1 MAIYHLFKLSHKKTC
16 DNVQWSS
23 KCQVKHTRKIISLLS
38 YAIERLPEMS
48 SGHLA
53 VKIVDSVCLPRPRG
67 YMFIYATCS
76 VMALVEKATIQ
87 VIFTLHLYKPM
98 SQTSTLYEMSLPP
111 KKNQNP

>member
-1 MAIYHLFKLSHKKTC
+1 M
-16 DNVQWSS
+16 SS
-23 KCQVKHTRKIISLLS
+23 EAYAQNNKPVKILS

-48 SGHLA
+48 SGHSA

-98 SQTSTLYEMSLPP
+98 SQTSTLYGMSLPP

>member
-1 MAIYHLFKLSHKKTC
+1 M
-16 DNVQWSS
+16 SS
-23 KCQVKHTRKIISLLS
+23 EAYAQNNKPAKILS

-48 SGHLA
+48 SGHSA

-87 VIFTLHLYKPM
+87 VIFTFV
-98 SQTSTLYEMSLPP
+98 QTNVSNFNLVWNVPTS
-111 KKNQNP
+111 